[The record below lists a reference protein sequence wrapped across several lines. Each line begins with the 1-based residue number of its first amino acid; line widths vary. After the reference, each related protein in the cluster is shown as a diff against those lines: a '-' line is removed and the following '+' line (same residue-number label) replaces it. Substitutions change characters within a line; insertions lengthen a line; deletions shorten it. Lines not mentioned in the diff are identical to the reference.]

1 MRGFLPDCGGAITRL
16 AVSVVPQCFAD
27 HAAGRALRH
36 ALERFIPTLPAELS
50 LTMLARGTSCRA
62 LERWLD
68 GIVVRCRIEHVDA
81 DFPGGDDTM
90 ALWTQDSFLVM
101 DAGQT
106 YLQPASENATPHA
119 RWLSAGLDKT
129 VRAKS
134 FALAGGNMLVGP
146 AFKLIGCESFP
157 DQPARRA
164 AMMAALLQL
173 DDRPVFEVG
182 YRLGQGVPSGPGA
195 QHYRMRQYGGHIDRS
210 IAVTGLTREGS
221 PLLVVANG
229 VPGPGADPAG
239 FGPIGDRLDRTAHA
253 LWAHGFAV
261 LRNDVPF
268 VPVLGGP
275 QLRPRLYNNVLVEN
289 DVRPGRTRPLVW
301 VPQFAED
308 EPILEEFDRSNMALW
323 EGLGFEA
330 VGAFGWSGLAAQM
343 GALRCAT
350 KVLARG
356 SPGATGKGL
365 PQPLS

>member
-1 MRGFLPDCGGAITRL
+1 MRGFLPDCGGVITRL
-16 AVSVVPQCFAD
+16 AASVIPQCFAD

-36 ALERFIPTLPAELS
+36 ALERFIPTLPAELT
-50 LTMLARGTSCRA
+50 LTMLARRA
-62 LERWLD
+62 GRGDLARWLD
-68 GIVVRCRIEHVDA
+68 RLVLRCRIEQVDA
-81 DFPGGDDTM
+81 DFPDGEDTM
-90 ALWTQDSFLVM
+90 ALWTQDSFLVA
-101 DAGQT
+101 DGGET

-119 RWLSAGLDKT
+119 RWLSAALGKT
-129 VRAKS
+129 ARAEA
-134 FALAGGNMLVGP
+134 FALAGGNMLVGHG
-146 AFKLIGCESFP
+146 FKLIGCESLP
-157 DQPARRA
+157 GEPTRRA
-164 AMMAALLQL
+164 AMIAALQRF

-182 YRLGQGVPSGPGA
+182 YRLGQGTPTGPDA
-195 QHYRMRQYGGHIDRS
+195 EYYRMRQYGGHIDRS
-210 IAVTGLTREGS
+210 VAVTGLVREGR

-239 FGPIGDRLDRTAHA
+239 FGPIGDRLDRTADA
-253 LWAHGFAV
+253 LLALGFAV

-268 VPVLGGP
+268 VPVLGRL

-289 DVRPGRTRPLVW
+289 EVRPGRTRPLVW

-308 EPILEEFDRSNMALW
+308 EPMLEEFDRSNRALW

-356 SPGATGKGL
+356 PSGA
-365 PQPLS
+365 